1 MCIYVCVFV
10 YCVYIHLQICLQ
22 LCSINITNVFRG
34 NLQFTFISL
43 CFHLFFYL
51 FIYLFIYLLL
61 FLVSFVLFTY
71 LYIYL
76 SPLFFCVII
85 FSCRLIFH
93 NLTYIYVGIRIML
106 TDGLAITFT
115 FAIILGDELY
125 KLFIAFVQILS

>member
-51 FIYLFIYLLL
+51 FIYLFIYCSFWCHL
-61 FLVSFVLFTY
+61 FY
-71 LYIYL
+71 LHIYIFIYL
-76 SPLFFCVII
+76 LSFFCVII

>member
-1 MCIYVCVFV
+1 MRVCVLCIYTFANM
-10 YCVYIHLQICLQ
+10 LQ

-43 CFHLFFYL
+43 CFHLFF
-51 FIYLFIYLLL
+51 YLFIYLLL

>member
-51 FIYLFIYLLL
+51 FIYLFIYCSFWCHLFYLHIYIFIYLLFYLLL
-61 FLVSFVLFTY
+61 QTY
-71 LYIYL
+71 I
-76 SPLFFCVII
+76 PQFDI
-85 FSCRLIFH
+85 
-93 NLTYIYVGIRIML
+93 YIYVGIRIML